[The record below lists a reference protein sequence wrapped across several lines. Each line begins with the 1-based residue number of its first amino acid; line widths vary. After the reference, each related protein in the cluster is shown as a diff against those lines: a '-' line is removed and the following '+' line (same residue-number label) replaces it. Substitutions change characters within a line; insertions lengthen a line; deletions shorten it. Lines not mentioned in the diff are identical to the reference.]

1 MNKEAGK
8 APENQEATQPTP
20 EKQIV
25 AQFNEFLAM
34 GKNQAEFDRRVKKAI
49 QTAVTNARSKWK
61 EAAQGE
67 PEENEIEAEIADLKR
82 QLTLAENRTE
92 AQGIANSMRYPVPPE
107 LMEYAVVE
115 DKGQTIENAA
125 ALAHQLNA
133 DIVEGIRNSLAGRVP
148 KASFGTNL
156 LSREQIL
163 NEKDREK
170 RWKLIA
176 ENPHLFTK
184 RR

>member
-8 APENQEATQPTP
+8 APENQEDTQPTP
-20 EKQIV
+20 EEQAA
-25 AQFNEFLAM
+25 AQFNEFLAV

-82 QLTLAENRTE
+82 QLTLSENRTE

-125 ALAHQLNA
+125 ALAHQFNA
-133 DIVEGIRNSLAGRVP
+133 DVVEGIRNSLAGRVP
-148 KASFGTNL
+148 KANFGTNL